1 MFKLLEVI
9 NLQLYFHFKLYSSYS
24 DLYLKL
30 HRGQHLQP
38 SAKDLYALYKSGKM
52 GNEKVNIYV
61 NNCNL
66 WSKLALRKYYKALKS
81 AFDKDYAF
89 AHLSPFDKNVLLSG
103 WNGLNDYFFKY
114 RMLPCASTQI
124 WKFNKIDQS
133 MSKFSSLPLVSIIV
147 TAFNAQDTIASSI
160 NSLINQSYDNLEIIV
175 INDCSTDR
183 TEAIVNSFIKADNRI
198 RQVTL
203 DKNSGT
209 YVARNIG
216 LSYCTGDL
224 ITVHDA
230 DDISHPQKIQFQVS
244 PLINDKNLVGSISY
258 WVRLND
264 LGQFSLERGLPMLR
278 LNLSSLM
285 IRKSIFETLGTWIPN
300 RFGSDLE
307 FLERIMSEYGK
318 KSVKYIKQPLS
329 IGRYR
334 LDSLTTFS
342 ETSVFTEKG
351 RSLRSDFEEIWR
363 RIHIKNYFPLC
374 FKLLKIID
382 DKVYAVDEVE
392 NYRLFRR

>member
-1 MFKLLEVI
+1 
-9 NLQLYFHFKLYSSYS
+9 
-24 DLYLKL
+24 
-30 HRGQHLQP
+30 
-38 SAKDLYALYKSGKM
+38 
-52 GNEKVNIYV
+52 
-61 NNCNL
+61 
-66 WSKLALRKYYKALKS
+66 
-81 AFDKDYAF
+81 
-89 AHLSPFDKNVLLSG
+89 
-103 WNGLNDYFFKY
+103 
-114 RMLPCASTQI
+114 
-124 WKFNKIDQS
+124 
-133 MSKFSSLPLVSIIV
+133 
-147 TAFNAQDTIASSI
+147 
-160 NSLINQSYDNLEIIV
+160 
-175 INDCSTDR
+175 
-183 TEAIVNSFIKADNRI
+183 
-198 RQVTL
+198 
-203 DKNSGT
+203 
-209 YVARNIG
+209 
-216 LSYCTGDL
+216 
-224 ITVHDA
+224 
-230 DDISHPQKIQFQVS
+230 
-244 PLINDKNLVGSISY
+244 
-258 WVRLND
+258 
-264 LGQFSLERGLPMLR
+264 MLR

-382 DKVYAVDEVE
+382 DKVYAVDEVD